1 MLKKPLSQLEKWQD
15 EAGINETLAENPI
28 NRLTGHIP
36 TSTENL
42 ENVEMLD
49 IEEGKALDTSF
60 NYSGNSLDEITNL
73 RDLRSV
79 ISEYEDCSL
88 KNTANNLV
96 FSDGKENAPI
106 MFVGE
111 APGADEDRQGKPFVG
126 ASGQLLDRMLASI
139 GLDRASIYISNIIP
153 WRPPGNRQPTPNEI
167 DLCLPFIKRHIQ
179 LIDPKV
185 LVLVGGTAA
194 KSLLNKKEGI
204 MRLRG
209 RWFEYD
215 LDGGGTTIP
224 AFPIFHPAF
233 LLRSPVQKSNAWKD
247 LIQIKSKLKELSIE

>member
-1 MLKKPLSQLEKWQD
+1 ML
-15 EAGINETLAENPI
+15 
-28 NRLTGHIP
+28 
-36 TSTENL
+36 
-42 ENVEMLD
+42 
-49 IEEGKALDTSF
+49 
-60 NYSGNSLDEITNL
+60 
-73 RDLRSV
+73 
-79 ISEYEDCSL
+79 
-88 KNTANNLV
+88 
-96 FSDGKENAPI
+96 
-106 MFVGE
+106 VGE

-126 ASGQLLDRMLASI
+126 VSGQLLDRMLASI
-139 GLDRASIYISNIIP
+139 GLDRASINISNIIP

-215 LDGGGTTIP
+215 VDGGSTIIP

-247 LIQIKSKLKELSIE
+247 LIQIKSKLNELSIE

>member
-1 MLKKPLSQLEKWQD
+1 
-15 EAGINETLAENPI
+15 
-28 NRLTGHIP
+28 
-36 TSTENL
+36 
-42 ENVEMLD
+42 
-49 IEEGKALDTSF
+49 
-60 NYSGNSLDEITNL
+60 
-73 RDLRSV
+73 
-79 ISEYEDCSL
+79 
-88 KNTANNLV
+88 
-96 FSDGKENAPI
+96 

-126 ASGQLLDRMLASI
+126 VSGQLLDRMLASI

-215 LDGGGTTIP
+215 VDGDGNTIP

-247 LIQIKSKLKELSIE
+247 LIQIKSKLNELSIE